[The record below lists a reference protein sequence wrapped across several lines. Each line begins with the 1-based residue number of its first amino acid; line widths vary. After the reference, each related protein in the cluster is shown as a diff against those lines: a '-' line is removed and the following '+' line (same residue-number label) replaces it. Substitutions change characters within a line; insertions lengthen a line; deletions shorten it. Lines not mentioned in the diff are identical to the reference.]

1 MTAIIGLVVVFVGVF
16 GGFIAESG
24 PFGMLFQ
31 PAEFLIIGGAAG
43 GALVAATPPHVL
55 QQLAEEIPA
64 IFGPPRYTRQ
74 TYEELLQCL
83 YAIFQ
88 KARREGFL
96 QTEADIN
103 DPHHSDLFGGF
114 PSIVEDHHTLAFI
127 CDALRLTMSYQAPP
141 AIVELAMDV
150 AMETHHEEAGQ
161 PAAAMSRV
169 SDALPG
175 LGIVA
180 AVLGIVISL
189 QFLSAPAEVLGHHI
203 SAALIGTF
211 LGLLLSYGMIQPL
224 GVNMEGRARDSAR
237 YYLCIREAIAAF
249 IGGADPRISLEIA
262 RQAIP
267 SHLRPSAEEAEALL
281 AGNARSDAQQPSL
294 EPAAVGA

>member
-1 MTAIIGLVVVFVGVF
+1 MTAIIGLVVVFIGVF
-16 GGFIAESG
+16 GGFLAESG

-43 GALVAATPPHVL
+43 GALLVATPPSVL
-55 QQLAEEIPA
+55 QQLASEIPA
-64 IFGPPRYTRQ
+64 IFSPARYTRQ
-74 TYEELLQCL
+74 AYEELLQCL

-96 QTEADIN
+96 QTEVDIN

-114 PSIVEDHHTLAFI
+114 PSIIDDPHTLTFI

-141 AIVELAMDV
+141 ASVELAMDV
-150 AMETHHEEAGQ
+150 ALDTHHEEAAL
-161 PAAAMSRV
+161 PAAALSRV

-211 LGLLLSYGMIQPL
+211 LGLLLSYGMIQPM
-224 GVNMEGRARDSAR
+224 GVNLENRARESGR
-237 YYLCIREAIAAF
+237 YLTCIREAIAAF
-249 IGGADPRISLEIA
+249 INGSDPRISLEIA

-267 SHLRPSAEEAEALL
+267 GHLRPSAEETEALL
-281 AGNARSDAQQPSL
+281 AGQPRGEQQTTL
-294 EPAAVGA
+294 EAAVVGA